1 MGKLS
6 RSAGAA
12 IIEGVERLRW
22 GEGRDNTFMGALTV
36 VAHALGDE
44 ADYDFLMGVSGAA
57 FRIQLCQPEWCPSAP
72 DAGCGF
78 QCAAAATG
86 ALGYVTQAMGA
97 PQDDAD
103 KVRQVR
109 EAIVHSIGRGYPV
122 VAIDLV
128 KTADYGVIIGYADGG
143 ETFLCRSYWDM
154 ADEYTRARKWPWVTV
169 FIQERGTPP
178 ARGDLVRRSLQQAVM
193 LATTDC
199 FDNYLSGFAAY
210 ETWAEQLL
218 EDLRFESETREQTAQ
233 ANAWCYISLMDC
245 RSAATRY
252 LYSIADEF
260 PAART
265 KRLVKAAGL
274 YGQIVDALGD
284 MRGMVPFP
292 AQLGEATY
300 AREQRRAQAETLR
313 QALGLERRAI
323 LEIEQAL
330 ATVH

>member
-6 RSAGAA
+6 RSGGAVM
-12 IIEGVERLRW
+12 IEGVERLRW

-78 QCAAAATG
+78 QCDAAATG
-86 ALGYVTQAMGA
+86 ALGYLTQTMGA
-97 PQDDAD
+97 PQEDAD

-109 EAIVHSIGRGYPV
+109 EAVVHSIDRGYPV
-122 VAIDLV
+122 FAIDLV
-128 KTADYGVIIGYADGG
+128 KTADYGVIVGYADGG
-143 ETFLCRSYWDM
+143 ETFLCRSYWDVT
-154 ADEYTRARKWPWVTV
+154 DEYATAENWPWVTV
-169 FIQERGTPP
+169 FVQERGTPP
-178 ARGDLVRRSLQQAVM
+178 ARGDLVRRSLRQAVM
-193 LATTDC
+193 LATTDR

-218 EDLRFESETREQTAQ
+218 EDSRFGPETREQTAQ
-233 ANAWCYISLMDC
+233 ANAWCYLSLIDC
-245 RSAATRY
+245 RAAATRY
-252 LYSIADEF
+252 LHSIADEF
-260 PAART
+260 PAARAE
-265 KRLVKAAGL
+265 RLVKAADL
-274 YGQIVDALGD
+274 YGQIVDVLAD
-284 MRGMVPFP
+284 MQGMVPFP
-292 AQLGEATY
+292 GQVGEAGY
-300 AREQRRAQAETLR
+300 PGEQRRAQAETLTE
-313 QALGLERRAI
+313 ALGLERRAI